1 MHKMKFKKTAT
12 KRMKKAQNEPM
23 EGVQWEGGTGEKKNA
38 KTNTNTHATKKMS
51 EKKLK

>member
-1 MHKMKFKKTAT
+1 
-12 KRMKKAQNEPM
+12 MKKAQNEPM

>member
-1 MHKMKFKKTAT
+1 
-12 KRMKKAQNEPM
+12 MKKAQNEPM
-23 EGVQWEGGTGEKKNA
+23 EGVQWRGWDWRKKNA